1 MGSAFDSSSSYWG
14 DFRGVVLVEQEE
26 QGNEE
31 INGEAS
37 PEFQKALASV
47 SEKEVE
53 QTGQEEEQQEDDLAI
68 GNFINFLLGLG
79 VEASVRGKSERA
91 KKVREQVLK
100 HVELEAMEKR
110 SIGVSLYPL
119 FKKLAETFGVEIAD
133 LLGILSL
140 FGLLGPR
147 IIFIVEVRGDYDKKQ
162 PKEKEE
168 AKEENDISSKAE

>member
-1 MGSAFDSSSSYWG
+1 M
-14 DFRGVVLVEQEE
+14 EQEE
-26 QGNEE
+26 EQGTASE
-31 INGEAS
+31 ISGEAS

-100 HVELEAMEKR
+100 HVELEDMEKR

-119 FKKLAETFGVEIAD
+119 FKKLAEVFGVEIAD

-147 IIFIVEVRGDYDKKQ
+147 IIFIVEVRGDYDRKQ
-162 PKEKEE
+162 PREEKEKEE
-168 AKEENDISSKAE
+168 VKEENANVSAKAE